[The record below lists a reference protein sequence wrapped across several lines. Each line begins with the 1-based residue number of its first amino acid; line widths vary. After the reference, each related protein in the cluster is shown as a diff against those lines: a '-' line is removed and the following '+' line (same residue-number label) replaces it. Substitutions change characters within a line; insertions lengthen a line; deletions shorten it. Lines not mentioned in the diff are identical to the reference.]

1 MQAPSSS
8 IAWNKLFLLS
18 LFKTS
23 LFWLAALQRFV
34 QQVGGILCSQKETG
48 VWGDHSRNIP
58 SLWQYKEPRAGEK
71 KKKKNTAWD
80 FAIQGLLFIAQSCI
94 ILLALLADCF
104 SPLLCLTGAPTNV
117 GAHTWQKKKG
127 NKSPLILLNSIKI
140 SLSIHQHCL
149 SENTPPSSSFT
160 IAFATS

>member
-34 QQVGGILCSQKETG
+34 QQVGGGFYAHRRRLVSEVTTVGTSPLCGNIKSQE
-48 VWGDHSRNIP
+48 
-58 SLWQYKEPRAGEK
+58 QEK
-71 KKKKNTAWD
+71 KKKKHCLRFCHTGITFHCTVLYNLTCTSCWLFQS
-80 FAIQGLLFIAQSCI
+80 FAMFNRSSHQCRSAYM
-94 ILLALLADCF
+94 
-104 SPLLCLTGAPTNV
+104 TE
-117 GAHTWQKKKG
+117 KKG

>member
-34 QQVGGILCSQKETG
+34 QQVGGGILCSQKETG

-58 SLWQYKEPRAGEK
+58 SLWQYKEPRAEK
-71 KKKKNTAWD
+71 KKQTKHCLRFCHTGITFHCTVLYNLTCTSCWLFQS
-80 FAIQGLLFIAQSCI
+80 FAMFNRSSHQCRSAYM
-94 ILLALLADCF
+94 
-104 SPLLCLTGAPTNV
+104 TE
-117 GAHTWQKKKG
+117 KKG

>member
-18 LFKTS
+18 LS
-23 LFWLAALQRFV
+23 LRHPSSDWLPCKGLYSRW
-34 QQVGGILCSQKETG
+34 GGILCSQKETG
-48 VWGDHSRNIP
+48 VWGDHSRNIS
-58 SLWQYKEPRAGEK
+58 SLWQYKEPRAEK
-71 KKKKNTAWD
+71 KTKKHCLRFCHTGITFHCTVLYNLTCTSCWLFQS
-80 FAIQGLLFIAQSCI
+80 FAMFNRSSHQCRSAYM
-94 ILLALLADCF
+94 
-104 SPLLCLTGAPTNV
+104 TE
-117 GAHTWQKKKG
+117 KKG

>member
-34 QQVGGILCSQKETG
+34 QQVGGGILCSQKETG

-58 SLWQYKEPRAGEK
+58 SLWQYKEPRAEK
-71 KKKKNTAWD
+71 KK
-80 FAIQGLLFIAQSCI
+80 
-94 ILLALLADCF
+94 
-104 SPLLCLTGAPTNV
+104 
-117 GAHTWQKKKG
+117 QKKKTL
-127 NKSPLILLNSIKI
+127 PEILPYRDYF
-140 SLSIHQHCL
+140 SLHSL
-149 SENTPPSSSFT
+149 V
-160 IAFATS
+160 